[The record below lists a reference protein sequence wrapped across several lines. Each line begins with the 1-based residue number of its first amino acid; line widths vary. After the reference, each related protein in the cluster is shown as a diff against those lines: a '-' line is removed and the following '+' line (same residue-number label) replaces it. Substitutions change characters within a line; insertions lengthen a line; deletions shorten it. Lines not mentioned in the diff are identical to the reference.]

1 MLKKKGDSQVKL
13 IDFGLSRRILP
24 GHPVKDMVGTPE
36 FVAPGK
42 MLSYSCMKFNWKLKY
57 YD

>member
-42 MLSYSCMKFNWKLKY
+42 ILSYSCMKFN
-57 YD
+57 